1 MDGTAHELAQ
11 GGVNHAM
18 AHQRQLAGELGTDHG
33 GLEVHP
39 IIAADVHT
47 GAGKAGFDEL
57 ADGVCVHD
65 LSESARVN

>member
-1 MDGTAHELAQ
+1 MLKIY
-11 GGVNHAM
+11 GVYKSRAT
-18 AHQRQLAGELGTDHG
+18 RTFWLAGELGTDHG
-33 GLEVHP
+33 GLEMHP

-65 LSESARVN
+65 LSNSARVN